1 MKKKKIF
8 GRKTGYTLIECLI
21 ALMVL
26 CLASSIYFTAMKK
39 VKNLTINTDRIQD
52 INGIHQLALSLAL
65 ATDMEFSS
73 DQITYYYKDESFMI
87 SLVNEKLMI
96 QPGTNIL
103 LLNIDAIEFFQ
114 EDEQVILIYRRDDK
128 EMRRVIYY

>member
-39 VKNLTINTDRIQD
+39 IKNLTINTDRIQD
-52 INGIHQLALSLAL
+52 VNGIHQLALSLAL
-65 ATDMEFSS
+65 ATDMEVSS

-128 EMRRVIYY
+128 EMRRVVYY

>member
-65 ATDMEFSS
+65 ATDMEVSS